1 MGNSGGA
8 ATNSGID
15 FQQRIAALVVAQ
27 VIAEIKDFSSLQIGD
42 AINVKELRFE
52 TNDSIDDL
60 VIVTSQGCS
69 YIQAKRSL
77 SLSGQIDSEYSSVLG
92 QFVSQHIKNSTNEDR
107 YVLATSPRASKRITN
122 ELRKLTESAR
132 LNETGSAGN
141 PLTQAEREV
150 FDKTKSLIQAHYLNK
165 TKVKITDLEFDQLFK
180 KIIIANIDIEEG
192 APLETA
198 ILTLLS
204 SKSKVS
210 PELLWGS
217 IIALC
222 ISLAKDRLSINKEGL
237 TKRLGRFVG
246 DHKEENTS
254 EIASEYFNLKCQN
267 TLSAG
272 RDVLF
277 VKSFIDNADYLIVDL
292 YRFNDDGTKRLKYYD
307 DKVELLNGDTW
318 DIIYRAS
325 TFSGIERFIE
335 ENSEEY
341 SNLRL
346 AILPINSETSP
357 DFEPFAK
364 AHAQYCA
371 SLAESSKE
379 PLICIHCGDP
389 VSEDTSPFVEIDD
402 NQHNHSVGLVHK
414 RCLRPM
420 DRVMGI
426 INNDLFKEN
435 EQLLNFDYAKWFLVA
450 PRGQGLFNATVSF
463 QNRVAPIAWN
473 PDYNRI
479 SKGPLCIKI
488 NLEDGSARYV
498 HERGRV
504 VRYSESEAQDKSDF
518 FNTTFEESRKNN
530 DPWCYTSV
538 NESFGTYSTVL
549 HILGED
555 EECILCVN
563 AEAVRYT
570 KSIGNTYSNF
580 DNFYAPLAILL
591 EAESGL
597 PISID
602 ETLMLISNPL
612 RLKRFTENWKKAG
625 IELPKFSVSIIES
638 DDEFDKFVRSAKEER
653 KNVLVDPIVNLSGEL
668 SSGFIVE
675 NYYDIVGHEPEV
687 F

>member
-27 VIAEIKDFSSLQIGD
+27 VIAEINDFSSLQIGD
-42 AINVKELRFE
+42 AIDIEELRFE

-77 SLSGQIDSEYSSVLG
+77 SLSEKIDSEFSSVLR
-92 QFVSQHIKNSTNEDR
+92 QFVSQHIESVTDEDR

-132 LNETGSAGN
+132 LNETGSSEN
-141 PLTQAEREV
+141 PLTQVEQEV
-150 FDKTKSLIQAHYLNK
+150 FDKTKSLIQTHYLEK
-165 TKVKITDLEFDQLFK
+165 TKTQITDAEFDALFK

-217 IIALC
+217 IISLC
-222 ISLAKDRLSINKEGL
+222 VSLAKDRLSIDKEGL
-237 TKRLGRFVG
+237 TKRLGRFIEG
-246 DHKEENTS
+246 RKEGNVS
-254 EIASEYFNLKCQN
+254 EIASEYFNFKCQN

-277 VKSFIDNADYLIVDL
+277 VKSFLDDTDYLIVDL

-318 DIIYRAS
+318 DVIYRSS
-325 TFSGIERFIE
+325 TFAGIERFIG
-335 ENSEEY
+335 ENSEKY
-341 SNLRL
+341 TNSKL
-346 AILPINSETSP
+346 AILPINSDTSP
-357 DFEPFAK
+357 DIEPFAK
-364 AHAQYCA
+364 AHAQYCS

-389 VSEDTSPFVEIDD
+389 VSEEASPFVEIDD
-402 NQHNHSVGLVHK
+402 NQNDHAVGLVHK
-414 RCLRPM
+414 RCLCPI
-420 DRVMGI
+420 DRVMGVI
-426 INNDLFKEN
+426 SNDLFKEN
-435 EQLLNFDYAKWFLVA
+435 EQLHNFDYAKWFLEA
-450 PRGQGLFNATVSF
+450 PRGQGLFNASASF
-463 QNRVAPIAWN
+463 RNRVAPIVWK

-479 SKGPLCIKI
+479 TKGPLCIKI

-498 HERGRV
+498 HERGKV
-504 VRYSESEAQDKSDF
+504 VRYSESEAQDKSEF
-518 FNTTFEESRKNN
+518 FNAIFDESRKNK
-530 DPWCYTSV
+530 DPWCYTSI
-538 NESFGTYSTVL
+538 NEGFGTYSTAL
-549 HILGED
+549 QILEED

-570 KSIGNTYSNF
+570 KSIGNTYSHF

-591 EAESGL
+591 EKESGL

-602 ETLMLISNPL
+602 GTIMLVSNPL
-612 RLKRFTENWKKAG
+612 RLSRFTENWRKAG
-625 IELPKFSVSIIES
+625 IELPKFAVSIIET
-638 DDEFDKFVRSAKEER
+638 DDEFDKFVRSAKDDNN
-653 KNVLVDPIVNLSGEL
+653 NVLIDPIVNLSGEL
-668 SSGFIVE
+668 SSGFVVE
-675 NYYDIVGHEPEV
+675 NYYDIVGSEPDDL
-687 F
+687 